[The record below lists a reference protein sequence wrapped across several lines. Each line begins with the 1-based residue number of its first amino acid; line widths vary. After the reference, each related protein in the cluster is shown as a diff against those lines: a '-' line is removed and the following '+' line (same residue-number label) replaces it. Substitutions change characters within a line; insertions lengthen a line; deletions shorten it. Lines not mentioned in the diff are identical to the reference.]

1 MPLLDK
7 NKELGEKQEKEKSGK
22 SPTLGGPEQD
32 NRSLNELRVRKA
44 MYKQEKQTTKGTD
57 KQNLT
62 FSNKEGGARPKEI
75 PPSSTGRTN
84 FKG

>member
-1 MPLLDK
+1 
-7 NKELGEKQEKEKSGK
+7 
-22 SPTLGGPEQD
+22 
-32 NRSLNELRVRKA
+32 

-57 KQNLT
+57 KQNLA

-75 PPSSTGRTN
+75 PPPSTGRTN